1 MDLQWNRIPKIYEK
15 SVDAYGIKS
24 KTQVVCDYAIGTT
37 LIHKTALI
45 AGTVALNSI
54 GLHYPVRSQR

>member
-1 MDLQWNRIPKIYEK
+1 MALQWNRIPNIYEH

-37 LIHKTALI
+37 LIHNPMAAI
-45 AGTVALNSI
+45 PCNA
-54 GLHYPVRSQR
+54 

>member
-24 KTQVVCDYAIGTT
+24 RWFAGFASRNLSSKTQRVCDYAIGAT
-37 LIHKTALI
+37 LIQKTMAAI
-45 AGTVALNSI
+45 PCN
-54 GLHYPVRSQR
+54 P